1 MALANGMKDTL
12 LTLVVGQLV
21 ILFIG
26 FVAYLFIR
34 PASPDIIRLLPVED
48 CSLQL
53 EVCSSELPSGGKI
66 FFEINPKQPGPTEV
80 LYLTAT
86 FQQFEPQV
94 VQVSFKGKS
103 INMGYLEY
111 VKYELQQ
118 EDMIDKTILFSGK
131 GGLSVCAGGLMEWIV
146 QVNLRADGDIYQVPF
161 KLETIYNY
169 N

>member
-1 MALANGMKDTL
+1 MALGISMKDTL
-12 LTLVVGQLV
+12 LTLVIGQLV

-34 PASPDIIRLLPVED
+34 PATLDIIHLPPVED

-86 FQQFEPQV
+86 FQQFEPQA

-111 VKYELQQ
+111 VKYELRQKYF
-118 EDMIDKTILFSGK
+118 IDKSIQFSGR
-131 GGLSVCAGGLMEWIV
+131 GGLSVCTGGLMEWIV
-146 QVNLRADGDIYQVPF
+146 QVNVKADGDIYQVPF